1 MRQLRQVKLLPA
13 REQVASILR
22 NAILSREFAE
32 GQEITLEQ
40 IASQV
45 GVSNMPVREAFQ
57 ILAADG
63 LIKLRPNKG
72 AVVLGINEITI
83 RDHYETRALLEA
95 ETAARCCR
103 TGKDISAIRE
113 ILELSR
119 QAMEDNDSA
128 EYSNYNQ
135 AFHME
140 IWNCSGNEK
149 MRSMLSSLWSGISM
163 GHKLTQE
170 ENVQISFAEHE
181 EILDAIEHQNVRQAR
196 NIMYAHIIRS
206 MENVLTYYSDQQEGK

>member
-22 NAILSREFAE
+22 NAILSREFTE

-72 AVVLGINEITI
+72 AVVLGVNEVTI

-103 TGKDISAIRE
+103 PDKDISNIKE
-113 ILELSR
+113 ICQLSK
-119 QAMEDNDSA
+119 QAMEDNDPA

-140 IWNCSGNEK
+140 IWTCAGNEK

-170 ENVQISFAEHE
+170 ENVSISYAEHKA
-181 EILDAIEHQNVRQAR
+181 ILDAMEHHEADRAR
-196 NIMYAHIIRS
+196 TLMYDHILRS
-206 MENVLTYYSDQQEGK
+206 MENVLTYYSDRKDHN